1 MTRYP
6 ELRCVP
12 FLLALMLL
20 LPVTRLGHA
29 GDTPVLDPGGTSEA
43 STPAAVSGTMTGSGP
58 GSRESIMPELPAKMP
73 EADALALDERLDAG
87 FAFERLKL
95 LAGAWKGTAG
105 SDGDAHSAL
114 VIWEV
119 TAGGT
124 ALIERQFAGTDN
136 EMVSIYHR
144 DGDDLVMTHYCAM
157 GNQPQMR
164 FDPGE
169 SVANLYTF
177 RFNGGTNLGKNATHV
192 HAGTI
197 HFVNANQIKAEWVVY
212 AGSKRVGTNL
222 FELRRWQE
230 SSRD

>member
-1 MTRYP
+1 MTRHP
-6 ELRCVP
+6 EVRRFSL
-12 FLLALMLL
+12 LLALMLL
-20 LPVTRLGHA
+20 LPGTRVGHA

-73 EADALALDERLDAG
+73 EADALALDEMLDAG

-95 LAGAWKGTAG
+95 LEGTWVGTAG
-105 SDGDAHSAL
+105 SGSEAHAA
-114 VIWEV
+114 VVTWEV

-124 ALIERQFAGTDN
+124 ALIERQFAGTPS
-136 EMVSIYHR
+136 EMMSVYHR
-144 DGDDLVMTHYCAM
+144 DGDDLVLTHYCAM

-169 SVANLYTF
+169 SVSNFYTF

-197 HFVNANQIKAEWVVY
+197 QFVNANQMRAEWVVY
-212 AGSKRVGTNL
+212 AGSKRVGANV
-222 FELRRWQE
+222 FELKRT
-230 SSRD
+230 SGS